1 MKKVQFLRETER
13 GTGTYGASP
22 FADLTEDE
30 FRKQKLG
37 LLKPHPVSGL
47 LPAEIPD
54 VELPAEYDW
63 RHYNAV
69 TPVKNQ
75 GSNWGPSI

>member
-1 MKKVQFLRETER
+1 MRETEK
-13 GTGTYGASP
+13 GTGKYGASP
-22 FADLTEDE
+22 FADLTEEE

-37 LLKPHPVSGL
+37 LRPNPVSDL
-47 LPAEIPD
+47 PPAEIPD
-54 VELPAEYDW
+54 VSLPVEFDW

-75 GSNWGPSI
+75 GWT